1 MRDEGEMDFRRG
13 FTLVEILIA
22 LVVLGIL
29 LVAATSTFRETGD
42 KYRAESETKQLFADL
57 TDARARAMQRSRI
70 FFVRLRTTGYETFE
84 DTNTGPDGNGSLE
97 TASDAPAARA
107 AVRHTINTTNLAGT
121 DLVGGAPTF
130 RFDRGGIAS
139 ATGNIRLLS
148 DNNPDYDCI
157 VIAPTRIKMG
167 KYEGSACVER

>member
-97 TASDAPAARA
+97 TASDAPAAGRPCGTRSTRRTSRGISWEGRRPSVSIGA
-107 AVRHTINTTNLAGT
+107 GSRPRPGTSGSSRTT
-121 DLVGGAPTF
+121 
-130 RFDRGGIAS
+130 
-139 ATGNIRLLS
+139 
-148 DNNPDYDCI
+148 
-157 VIAPTRIKMG
+157 TRITTA
-167 KYEGSACVER
+167 S